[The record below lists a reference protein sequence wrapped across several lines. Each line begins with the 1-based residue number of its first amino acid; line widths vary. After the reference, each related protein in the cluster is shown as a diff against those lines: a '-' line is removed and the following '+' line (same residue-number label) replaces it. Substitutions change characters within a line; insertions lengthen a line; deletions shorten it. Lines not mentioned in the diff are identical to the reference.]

1 MKNAFSCHV
10 QTMQVISCLLTARNQ
25 YVKSKTGIPPSI
37 FDVLNYCS
45 YRTVFLSNQYPHGR
59 FDSPVAALASGA
71 DQCLWLNTME
81 DFILWR
87 TRPDEALLEPLS
99 QHLNSKRSFIVLHLM
114 GNHGPYAR
122 RYPRGF
128 RKDLPWHP
136 YDKSVL
142 YVDGVLEKIFSILR
156 RNPRVKAAVYLSDH
170 SEKPGIGHG
179 ADAYEQ
185 EIAEIPM
192 LLYLSVS
199 LRRERPELEATLRAN
214 ADRIFT
220 NDLTF
225 ELLLDLMGIQHS
237 FGSPQ
242 IRIAL
247 PSYEMPFDKART
259 LLGTRR
265 LDGTEVRRH

>member
-1 MKNAFSCHV
+1 M
-10 QTMQVISCLLTARNQ
+10 
-25 YVKSKTGIPPSI
+25 
-37 FDVLNYCS
+37 
-45 YRTVFLSNQYPHGR
+45 
-59 FDSPVAALASGA
+59 
-71 DQCLWLNTME
+71 
-81 DFILWR
+81 
-87 TRPDEALLEPLS
+87 
-99 QHLNSKRSFIVLHLM
+99 
-114 GNHGPYAR
+114 
-122 RYPRGF
+122 
-128 RKDLPWHP
+128 
-136 YDKSVL
+136 
-142 YVDGVLEKIFSILR
+142 DGVLEKIFSILR

-192 LLYLSVS
+192 LLYFSVS

-225 ELLLDLMGIQHS
+225 ELLLDLMAIQHS